1 MKGWVDA
8 IALGIDRSGFHRLLA
23 ARGPTILMYHGIGGP
38 DGLAE
43 SDFEAQ
49 LDCLVGRREVVP
61 LARLV
66 EHLEDDAA
74 RSWAAITFDDAY
86 TDFAELAVPALRRRG
101 LHATVFV
108 PAGLVGRSNE
118 WDQPA
123 MAARPILD
131 AAELRALDP
140 EVVEIGCHGF
150 SHRRMRGLDA
160 AVLAH
165 ETAGARESLE
175 QLLSREVRHFAYPYG
190 QRGDFDRSA
199 ERAVE
204 AAGFRSACST
214 WYGRCS
220 REFERYRLRRVGI
233 ERGDDADV
241 FVRKLEGAYDW
252 VAGKERVAHAIRS
265 ALGPGIRE
273 GES

>member
-8 IALGIDRSGFHRLLA
+8 ISLGIDRSGIRGLFT
-23 ARGPTILMYHGIGGP
+23 ARGPTILMYHGLGGA

-49 LDCLVGRREVVP
+49 LDCLVDRRKVVP

-86 TDFAELAVPALRRRG
+86 RDFAELAVPALQRRG

-118 WDQPA
+118 WDQPE
-123 MAARPILD
+123 MAVRPILD
-131 AAELRALDP
+131 ASELRALDP
-140 EVVEIGCHGF
+140 DVVEIGCHGF

-160 AVLAH
+160 ATLVY
-165 ETAGARESLE
+165 ETAGARGALE
-175 QLLSREVRHFAYPYG
+175 QLLAREIRHFAYPYG

-204 AAGFRSACST
+204 SAGFRSACST

-220 REFERYRLRRVGI
+220 RAFERYRLRRVGI
-233 ERGDDADV
+233 ERGDGVEV
-241 FVRKLEGAYDW
+241 FIRKLEGAYDW

-265 ALGPGIRE
+265 AIGPGIQK